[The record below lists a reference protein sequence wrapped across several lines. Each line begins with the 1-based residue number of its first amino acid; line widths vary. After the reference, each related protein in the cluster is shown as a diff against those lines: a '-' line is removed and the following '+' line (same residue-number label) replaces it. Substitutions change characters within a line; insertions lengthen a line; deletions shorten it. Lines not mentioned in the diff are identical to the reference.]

1 MQNNKIKKF
10 ISFYEFIMK
19 EIISKDGLLI
29 FISYIQSNIISHE
42 HCIKM
47 VGGGWYLIGR
57 LLCMKS
63 LKKQC
68 VVKEIS
74 QIEPPVW
81 CVEHNSQPT
90 LQWDNKRDD
99 LSGISLQ
106 GMG

>member
-47 VGGGWYLIGR
+47 VHTLY
-57 LLCMKS
+57 
-63 LKKQC
+63 KQFQNNQSDITA
-68 VVKEIS
+68 VM
-74 QIEPPVW
+74 
-81 CVEHNSQPT
+81 H
-90 LQWDNKRDD
+90 
-99 LSGISLQ
+99 
-106 GMG
+106 

>member
-47 VGGGWYLIGR
+47 VGGADI
-57 LLCMKS
+57 
-63 LKKQC
+63 
-68 VVKEIS
+68 
-74 QIEPPVW
+74 
-81 CVEHNSQPT
+81 
-90 LQWDNKRDD
+90 
-99 LSGISLQ
+99 
-106 GMG
+106 